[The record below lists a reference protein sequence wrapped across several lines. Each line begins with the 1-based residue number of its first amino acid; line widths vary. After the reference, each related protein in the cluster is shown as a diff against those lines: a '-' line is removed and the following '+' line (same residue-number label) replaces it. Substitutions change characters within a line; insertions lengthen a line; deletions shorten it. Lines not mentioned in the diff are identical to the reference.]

1 MTDPTHTPVNAAH
14 LAAWLPEQRWFRA
27 KGHAVREV
35 RPVGSVP
42 LSGDG
47 DGPASRLDLL
57 EVRFHDRAPQHY
69 QVVPGLD
76 AVPPYPAASGA
87 VPVAALALLRAIASG
102 AERGTTR
109 FRPEPGAG
117 LPDRLGPRLT
127 AALSDSGPP
136 APSLVRVLAAEQSN
150 TSIVYDDEVILK
162 IFRQVE
168 PGLNLDLELH
178 RALTRLGSGHV
189 APLLG
194 AVEGELR
201 GEPTTLGMLSGYAPH
216 AVDGWAMALASV
228 RDVLADDAPAVVAR
242 SGGDFEFEARRIGA
256 AVGEVHADLRTAFG
270 GDVADPADVAAGFA
284 AHLDEAVAVVP
295 ALRPHAP
302 FLHARYRRLAG
313 LSTPVP
319 IQRVHGDLHL
329 GQLLR
334 TSHTWWLLD
343 FEGEPA
349 RPLAQ
354 RRAPRSPLYDVAG
367 LLRSLDYATHYP
379 VRDEAPDADAV
390 RRLSQWSA
398 LNREALCAGYA
409 DSTGTDP
416 GRSRQLLEGYVLDR
430 IVYEVVY
437 EATVR
442 PAWLPIP
449 LATLDRL
456 GTGTPR

>member
-1 MTDPTHTPVNAAH
+1 M
-14 LAAWLPEQRWFRA
+14 
-27 KGHAVREV
+27 
-35 RPVGSVP
+35 
-42 LSGDG
+42 
-47 DGPASRLDLL
+47 
-57 EVRFHDRAPQHY
+57 
-69 QVVPGLD
+69 
-76 AVPPYPAASGA
+76 
-87 VPVAALALLRAIASG
+87 
-102 AERGTTR
+102 
-109 FRPEPGAG
+109 
-117 LPDRLGPRLT
+117 
-127 AALSDSGPP
+127 
-136 APSLVRVLAAEQSN
+136 
-150 TSIVYDDEVILK
+150 
-162 IFRQVE
+162 
-168 PGLNLDLELH
+168 
-178 RALTRLGSGHV
+178 
-189 APLLG
+189 
-194 AVEGELR
+194 
-201 GEPTTLGMLSGYAPH
+201 
-216 AVDGWAMALASV
+216 
-228 RDVLADDAPAVVAR
+228 
-242 SGGDFEFEARRIGA
+242 
-256 AVGEVHADLRTAFG
+256 
-270 GDVADPADVAAGFA
+270 AAGFA

-302 FLHARYRRLAG
+302 FLHARYQRLAG

>member
-1 MTDPTHTPVNAAH
+1 MTDTTLTPVKAAH

-35 RPVGSVP
+35 RLAGSVP
-42 LSGDG
+42 LTGTGDE
-47 DGPASRLDLL
+47 PASRLDLL
-57 EVRFHDRAPQHY
+57 EVRFHDRSPQYY
-69 QVVPGLD
+69 QVVHGLD
-76 AVPPYPAASGA
+76 AVPPELTVPGAIPAAA
-87 VPVAALALLRAIASG
+87 RALLQAIAGG
-102 AERGTTR
+102 AEQGTTR

-127 AALSDSGPP
+127 AALADAGPP
-136 APSLVRVLAAEQSN
+136 APSLTRVLATEQSN

-168 PGLNLDLELH
+168 PGPNLDLELH
-178 RALTRLGSGHV
+178 RALTRLGSDHV

-194 AVEGELR
+194 AVQGELH
-201 GEPTTLGMLSGYAPH
+201 GEVATLGMLTGYASH
-216 AVDGWAMALASV
+216 AVDGWAMALVSV
-228 RDVLADDAPAVVAR
+228 RDVLADDAPAAVAR
-242 SGGDFEFEARRIGA
+242 AGGDFEFEARRIGA
-256 AVGEVHADLRTAFG
+256 AVGEVHADLVTAFG
-270 GDVADPADVAAGFA
+270 GGTADPADVAAGFA

-302 FLHARYRRLAG
+302 FLHARYRRIAES
-313 LSTPVP
+313 STPVP

-349 RPLAQ
+349 RPLVQ

-367 LLRSLDYATHYP
+367 LLRSLDYATHHP
-379 VRDEAPDADAV
+379 VRDEVPDAAAA
-390 RRLSQWSA
+390 RRLKQWSA
-398 LNREALCAGYA
+398 LNRDALCAGYA
-409 DSTGTDP
+409 DSAGTDP
-416 GRSRQLLEGYVLDR
+416 RRDRRLLEGYELDR

-449 LATLDRL
+449 LAALDRFGA
-456 GTGTPR
+456 GTSR